1 MKEIHERIYAETKA
15 QEMRFKKRPVIIC
28 TNCKRPF
35 AETLYRNGKVKSSKI
50 VIPKRFKRYRKLYAV
65 VLAHEKNEVLYQQNV
80 KDGRLLHNRFS
91 HGYAL
96 TQEKKHLR
104 EAHLSKNRY
113 IELTRKL
120 GFVP

>member
-1 MKEIHERIYAETKA
+1 
-15 QEMRFKKRPVIIC
+15 MRFKKKPRIVH
-28 TNCKRPF
+28 TDGKRPYS
-35 AETLYRNGKVKSSKI
+35 ETKYTRGNVKCSKI
-50 VIPKRFKRYRKLYAV
+50 VIPRKFKRYPKLHAV
-65 VLAHEKNEVLYQQNV
+65 VLAHEKDEILYQQNV

-96 TQEKKHLR
+96 SQESKHLKKN
-104 EAHLSKNRY
+104 HLSKKRY

>member
-1 MKEIHERIYAETKA
+1 
-15 QEMRFKKRPVIIC
+15 MRFKKRPKIVH
-28 TNCKRPF
+28 TDGKRPF
-35 AETLYRNGKVKSSKI
+35 SETKYRNGKVRSSKI
-50 VIPKRFKRYRKLYAV
+50 AIPRKFKRYPKLHAV
-65 VLAHEKNEVLYQQNV
+65 VLAHEKDEILYQQNV